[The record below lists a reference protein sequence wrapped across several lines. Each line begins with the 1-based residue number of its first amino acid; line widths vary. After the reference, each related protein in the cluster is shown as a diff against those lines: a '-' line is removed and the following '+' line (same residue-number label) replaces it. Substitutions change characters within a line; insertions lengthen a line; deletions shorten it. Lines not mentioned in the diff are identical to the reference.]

1 MRMFFKRIFGHI
13 LHKRTKSASKHA
25 HYIPVIAK
33 NPDFSDIPLPR
44 LLNDP
49 RYENEFFLIKYG
61 PCIDEL
67 SARLKSYSSR
77 EQLSALLENTKEI
90 ESQIAEDYD
99 YQSDR
104 QLNFDINPILMDAKD
119 DKTWFRLMN
128 KLNLWCEQLL
138 DLKKRIWALEQEIA
152 AKLA

>member
-67 SARLKSYSSR
+67 SARLKSYRSR

-90 ESQIAEDYD
+90 ESQ
-99 YQSDR
+99 
-104 QLNFDINPILMDAKD
+104 
-119 DKTWFRLMN
+119 
-128 KLNLWCEQLL
+128 
-138 DLKKRIWALEQEIA
+138 
-152 AKLA
+152 LA